1 MKKGKKER
9 STNCKRSAVL
19 GKTAVRGIVFFAAVL
34 LLCFIVN
41 VPSKAEGKI
50 IKVGAI
56 TGNSFIENTDGVYH
70 GYGVEYLEEIAQYTG
85 WEYTYV
91 FDTWDN
97 CIKRLESGELDML
110 CNMQY
115 TRERADRYLYAQ
127 IPLGYDYSIIYAHPD
142 SDIFF
147 EDYDAMKGAKVGL
160 MAKSN
165 HSESFLKQ
173 AEALELNSEVIY
185 YDTEEAM
192 VKALMNNDVELIVTG
207 SIYSRNDLKAVGR
220 FGTVPYYCVT
230 TNKQIR
236 LMNELDEALQNIKV
250 ENPGIEASLA
260 EKYYGDN
267 QVSSSPLF
275 TREENEYIENREPV
289 RVRLMVNSQPLSY
302 IDKAGNPKGIFVEYL
317 KLLSEKSGLQF
328 KIEIAMDSTG
338 MEKQTERILEE
349 DYIMLRSKR
358 ALEANGLDERLIMTN
373 PVLTTRLSY
382 VKHKNKVADTRR
394 NDYVFAITNEMGY
407 FEDMLQSKGAEYQVK
422 YYKDTEACLDAVIKG
437 EADIAAQD
445 SYGMTYLLQKPKYA
459 QNLVECPGE
468 ECTNGMCL
476 IASKDEQILIQIL
489 NKTINYISEDE
500 SDSFLTLE
508 LLLNP
513 YELTIGDVLYRY
525 GYMILIVIVVLVG
538 AVATYTILMRRMT
551 KLEFQKK
558 EYELLQKKV
567 QQDELTGVYNR
578 PAFLKKARKL
588 IDNTEEEMCIVLMDI
603 SNFKVINDLY
613 GSKTGDRL
621 LRHLADELKQRG
633 KDKDFVVGRFNSDHF
648 YMCMK
653 MADFAQM
660 QFPKRYK
667 TFLQDMDVTVIYGV
681 FQVGDNKDVP
691 VNIMCDRASLA
702 AHDEGRKRREY
713 IRYYSDDE
721 RKKLIRE
728 QEIVNDMEK
737 ALEERQFSVFIQPK
751 YNIFENKIVG
761 GEALVR
767 WFHPQKGMVSPGEFI
782 PVFEKN
788 GFIIPL
794 DYYVWEETCRFVS
807 ELKKKGYDSLPI
819 SVNVSRAHFY
829 GKELKDKLEELIT
842 KYGLDKT
849 DIELEITETICAED
863 PDIIYKRVKEL
874 QESGFKVAM
883 DDFGSGYSS
892 LNMLKEMPL
901 DIIKMDLKFLDGG
914 DNEEKS
920 RNILGTLISLAKSMD
935 LYVVVEGVETK
946 EQVEFLQSIGTRCAQ
961 GYYYSRPVDCPAFE
975 VMLIHEKEKN
985 ENR

>member
-1 MKKGKKER
+1 MKREKRERVIVKKHIIGLEKSLFGK
-9 STNCKRSAVL
+9 VMFL
-19 GKTAVRGIVFFAAVL
+19 AAVF
-34 LLCFIVN
+34 LLCFSVN
-41 VPSKAEGKI
+41 IPSHAEGRI

-70 GYGVEYLEEIAQYTG
+70 GYGVEYLEEIAKYTG
-85 WEYTYV
+85 WEYAYV
-91 FDTWDN
+91 FDTWEN

-115 TRERADRYLYAQ
+115 TRERADRYLYSS
-127 IPLGYDYSIIYAHPD
+127 IPLGYDYSIIYARPD
-142 SDIFF
+142 SDIFY
-147 EDYDAMKGAKVGL
+147 EDYESMKGRKVGL
-160 MAKSN
+160 MTKSN
-165 HSESFLKQ
+165 HSESFIKH
-173 AEALELNSEVIY
+173 ADRLELNCEALY
-185 YDTEEAM
+185 YDTEDEM
-192 VKALMNNDVELIVTG
+192 VEALMNEDVDIIVTG

-220 FGTVPYYCVT
+220 FGTIPYYCVMD
-230 TNKQIR
+230 NKQIR
-236 LMNELDEALQNIKV
+236 LMNELDEALQSIKV

-267 QVSSSPLF
+267 QISSSPLF
-275 TREENEYIENREPV
+275 TREEYEYIVNREPV
-289 RVRLMVNSQPLSY
+289 RVRLMVDSQPLSY
-302 IDKAGNPKGIFVEYL
+302 VDNAGNPKGIFVEYL
-317 KLLSEKSGLQF
+317 KLIAQMSGLEF
-328 KIEIAMDSTG
+328 KIEISTDSMG

-349 DYIMLRSKR
+349 DYVMLRAER
-358 ALEANGLDERLIMTN
+358 ALEANGLDERLITTN
-373 PVLTTRLSY
+373 PVLTTRLAY
-382 VKHKNKVADTRR
+382 VKHKNNVADTGRD
-394 NDYVFAITNEMGY
+394 DYVFAVTSEMRY
-407 FEDMLQSKGAEYQVK
+407 FEELVHNSGANYQVK
-422 YYKDTEACLDAVIKG
+422 YYSDTEACLDAVAKG

-445 SYGMTYLLQKPKYA
+445 SYEVTYLLQKPKYA
-459 QNLVECPGE
+459 ETLVECPGE
-468 ECTNGMCL
+468 ECVNGMCL
-476 IASKDEQILIQIL
+476 IASKDEQILIQVL

-500 SDSFLTLE
+500 SDSFVTLE
-508 LLLNP
+508 LLMNP
-513 YELTIGDVLYRY
+513 YELTAGDILYKY
-525 GYMILIVIVVLVG
+525 WQAILIVMAVLVG
-538 AVATYTILMRRMT
+538 SAAVYTILMRRMT
-551 KLEFQKK
+551 KLQFQKK

-567 QQDELTGVYNR
+567 QQDELTGAYNR
-578 PAFLKKARKL
+578 QAFLKKARKL
-588 IDNTEEEMCIVLMDI
+588 IDSTEEEMCIVLMDI

-621 LRHLADELKQRG
+621 LRYLADELRARG
-633 KDKDFVVGRFNSDHF
+633 KDKEFVVGRFNSDHF

-653 MADFAQM
+653 MDDFEAM
-660 QFPKRYK
+660 KFPKRYK

-681 FQVGDNKDVP
+681 FPVGDNKDIP

-702 AHDEGRKRREY
+702 AHDEERKRREY
-713 IRYYSDDE
+713 IRYYSEEE
-721 RKKLIRE
+721 RDKLIRE

-737 ALEERQFSVFIQPK
+737 ALEGHQFSVFIQPK

-788 GFIIPL
+788 GFVIPL

-807 ELKKKGYDSLPI
+807 ELKKKGYGELPI
-819 SVNVSRAHFY
+819 SINVSRAHFY
-829 GKELKDKLEELIT
+829 GKELRDKLEELIA
-842 KYGLDKT
+842 KYDLSKD

-961 GYYYSRPVDCPAFE
+961 GYYYSRPVDCGAFE
-975 VMLIHEKEKN
+975 VMLLKETQK
-985 ENR
+985 